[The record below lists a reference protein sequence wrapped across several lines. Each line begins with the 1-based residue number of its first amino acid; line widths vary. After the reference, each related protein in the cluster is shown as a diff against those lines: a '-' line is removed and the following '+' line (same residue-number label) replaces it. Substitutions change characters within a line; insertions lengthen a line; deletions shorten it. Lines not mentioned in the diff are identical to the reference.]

1 MGSLRRIGFCIEET
15 LKSSVSTEA
24 GIRLGVRQSR
34 HVMLDVGGLCKVLP
48 DLESLHC
55 QAADMEPVLPFGGL
69 MPSDGDV
76 HPLLLL
82 YPFDPPAQAALKV
95 VDEDHSPPPSGQ
107 ETGFS
112 GDFPE
117 DPSTQ
122 ESDWVVEGELS
133 DPEMDAHRSSET
145 GASVRGR
152 QRRRRRHAARGTRRD
167 SGEFGELWARYGL
180 LFSLILIANAASSYQ
195 LAKLYRNAAQVQTA
209 EWAMSPAVFLV
220 VLIPIVGIVHLLKD
234 QSDEIFAVS
243 MVWLLACIT
252 LVGLGCKVLSILLAQ
267 A

>member
-1 MGSLRRIGFCIEET
+1 MGSLRRIGFCIEGT
-15 LKSSVSTEA
+15 LKTSESTDA
-24 GIRLGVRQSR
+24 GVWLGERQSR
-34 HVMLDVGGLCKVLP
+34 HVMLDVGGAGKALLDPEPLP
-48 DLESLHC
+48 
-55 QAADMEPVLPFGGL
+55 ARAVDMDPILPSGGHT
-69 MPSDGDV
+69 PSDGDV

-82 YPFDPPAQAALKV
+82 YPFDPPAQAVPKV
-95 VDEDHSPPPSGQ
+95 VDVDHSPPTLGV
-107 ETGFS
+107 ETLFS
-112 GDFPE
+112 GDFPN
-117 DPSTQ
+117 DPPVQ
-122 ESDWVVEGELS
+122 ESGWVVEGELS
-133 DPEMDAHRSSET
+133 DQEIDEHKRPET
-145 GASVRGR
+145 GASGQFR
-152 QRRRRRHAARGTRRD
+152 QRRRKRHAARGTRRD